1 MAITWKLDPMHSD
14 VQFKIR
20 HLMVTNVTGSFKKF
34 DVTVETETDD
44 FSTVKNIEF
53 TADINSINTNDEQ
66 RDAHLKSADFFEAE
80 KYPQLKFTSTSYQ
93 KNGDEATLTGDLTMK
108 GVTKPATINVE
119 FGGNVVD
126 PYGRSKAGFT
136 VTGKIS
142 RKEFGLT
149 WGAVTETGN
158 IVLGDDVRF
167 ICEIQLVKQKVEEL
181 VEEAASV

>member
-20 HLMVTNVTGSFKKF
+20 HLMVTNVTGTFKKF

-44 FSTVKNIEF
+44 FSSAKNIVF
-53 TADINSINTNDEQ
+53 AADIDSINTNDEQ

-80 KYPQLKFTSTSYQ
+80 KYPQLKFTSSSYK
-93 KNGDEATLTGDLTMK
+93 KNGDEAMLAGELTMK
-108 GVTKPATINVE
+108 GVTKPVTVNVE
-119 FGGNVVD
+119 YGGSVID

-149 WGAVTETGN
+149 WGAVTEAGN
-158 IVLGDDVRF
+158 VVLGDDVRF
-167 ICEIQLVKQKVEEL
+167 TCEIQLVKQ
-181 VEEAASV
+181 A